1 MKERNAEEMKLFNA
15 VKHICSLNDAL
26 WDLERMDRTDLSA
39 NEIEDLRTA
48 ENLIEG
54 ILNIET
60 VVADNYLVRLGI
72 NADPTDVKEM
82 DELNRKLTIIYLSKK
97 RGKQ

>member
-1 MKERNAEEMKLFNA
+1 MKLFNA

-39 NEIEDLRTA
+39 A
-48 ENLIEG
+48 ENVDLFNAIKLLEG

-60 VVADNYLVRLGI
+60 VVADNFLIRLGI
-72 NADPTDVKEM
+72 DADPTDIKEM
-82 DELNRKLTIIYLSKK
+82 DALNTKLTMKLSKTK
-97 RGKQ
+97 KAKQ

>member
-1 MKERNAEEMKLFNA
+1 MKERDAEEMKLFNA

-39 NEIEDLRTA
+39 AEIEDLRTA

-72 NADPTDVKEM
+72 DADPTVIKEM
-82 DELNRKLTIIYLSKK
+82 DALNMKLTLKLSKAK
-97 RGKQ
+97 RGRQ

>member
-1 MKERNAEEMKLFNA
+1 MKERDAEEMKLFNA

-26 WDLERMDRTDLSA
+26 WDLERMDRTDLSGA
-39 NEIEDLRTA
+39 EIEDINTA
-48 ENLIEG
+48 IKLIEG

-72 NADPTDVKEM
+72 DADPTDAKEM
-82 DELNRKLTIIYLSKK
+82 DALNTKLTMKLSKAK